1 MGATSAAGSTGRIVI
16 IGGVAAGMSAASRAR
31 RFDPAAEVVVF
42 ERGDYISYGACG
54 LPYVIG
60 GEVED
65 FDDLIARTP
74 ERMRGQ
80 GIGVRTGHEVTGVD
94 AGAGTITVLDRAAG
108 RTSTEPF
115 DRLLIATGV
124 SAVRPDWAQTK
135 LGGVHVL
142 RDIPD
147 GQAIEASLQGAGG
160 KAPKRAC
167 IVGGGYIGLEMAE
180 ALHARGLSVVLLE
193 KGPEVAG
200 RMLDKPLQRRVR
212 AELEA
217 KGVDVRCGTSVEGL
231 TGDHHVTGVQTSG
244 GLVRAD
250 LVIVAV
256 GVKPNTELA
265 KAAGARIG
273 KTGAVAVNIQQ
284 ETSVAGIYAAGDN
297 TESLHRVTKRKV
309 HIPLGLT
316 ANRMGRVAGVN
327 MAGGDAT
334 FPGIVGTAIF
344 KVFELGAAHTGLTQ
358 AEAEALSLNAVS
370 VDVDSTDHA
379 GYYGD
384 SRPIHVRLTAEVGT
398 GRLLGVQLVSPRHI
412 SVKRVDV
419 VAALLHRRSTVQHLF
434 DTDLAYAPP
443 FSGVW
448 DVLLV
453 AADKLNRK
461 VRDA

>member
-1 MGATSAAGSTGRIVI
+1 MGTKAAAGSTGRIVI
-16 IGGVAAGMSAASRAR
+16 IGGVAAGMSAASRAK
-31 RFDPAAEVVVF
+31 RFDPGAEVVVF
-42 ERGDYISYGACG
+42 ERGEYISYGACG
-54 LPYVIG
+54 RPYVIG
-60 GEVED
+60 GKVED
-65 FDDLIARTP
+65 FEDLIARTP

-80 GIGVRTGHEVTGVD
+80 GISVRTGHEVTGVD
-94 AGAGTITVLDRAAG
+94 AGAGTVTVLDRAAG

-124 SAVRPDWAQTK
+124 SAVRPDWAQAD
-135 LGGVHVL
+135 LSGVHVL

-160 KAPKRAC
+160 KPAKRAC

-180 ALHARGLSVVLLE
+180 ALHARGLKVILLE

-200 RMLDKPLQRRVR
+200 RMLDIPLQRRVR

-217 KGVDVRCGTSVEGL
+217 KGLVVCCGAPVEGL
-231 TGDHHVTGVQTSG
+231 TGTGHVTGVQTSG

-265 KAAGARIG
+265 RAAGARLG
-273 KTGAVAVNIQQ
+273 KTGAVAVNLRQ
-284 ETSVAGIYAAGDN
+284 ETSAAGIYAAGDN
-297 TESLHRVTKRKV
+297 TESLHRVTRRKV

-344 KVFELGAAHTGLTQ
+344 KVFDLGVSRTGLTQ
-358 AEAEALSLNAVS
+358 AEAEGVGLKAVS

-379 GYYGD
+379 GYYND
-384 SRPIHVRLTAEVGT
+384 SLPIHVRLTAEVGT
-398 GRLLGVQLVSPRHI
+398 GRLLGAQLVSPRHI

-453 AADKLNRK
+453 AADKLNRQI
-461 VRDA
+461 RD